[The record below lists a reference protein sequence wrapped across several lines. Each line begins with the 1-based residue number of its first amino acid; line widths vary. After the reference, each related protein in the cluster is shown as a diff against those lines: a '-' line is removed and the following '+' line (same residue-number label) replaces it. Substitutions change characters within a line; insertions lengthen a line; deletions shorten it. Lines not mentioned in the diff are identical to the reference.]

1 MKQSRGGL
9 MKKDKRKVLVHL
21 EKGIDLMLDHNLT
34 DKDLMVS
41 IGMLTQFMVA
51 AHEEHD
57 QEKYDKEKLKEM
69 LNVYINKIVDEV
81 SDKLQERKK
90 NIQ

>member
-1 MKQSRGGL
+1 
-9 MKKDKRKVLVHL
+9 MKKDKRKVLLHL

-51 AHEEHD
+51 THEEHD

>member
-1 MKQSRGGL
+1 
-9 MKKDKRKVLVHL
+9 MKKDKRKLVIHL

-57 QEKYDKEKLKEM
+57 QKKYDKEKLKQM
-69 LNVYINKIVDEV
+69 LTTYINKIVDEV
-81 SDKLQERKK
+81 NENLEKDIKQ
-90 NIQ
+90 

>member
-1 MKQSRGGL
+1 M
-9 MKKDKRKVLVHL
+9 MKKDKRKVLLHL

-51 AHEEHD
+51 THEEHD
-57 QEKYDKEKLKEM
+57 QEIYDKEKLKEM

-81 SDKLQERKK
+81 SDKLQERKLK
-90 NIQ
+90 LCLKK